1 MILNGEKT
9 VGNKHA
15 ILFIDDVPD
24 ILLISTIRLKKLGY
38 SVLTAPDGDEGL
50 KIAREKKPGLIFLD
64 VMMPGK
70 DGLQVCREL
79 KADPELKK
87 IPVILFSA
95 VESAMITKYLEQS
108 GADGAVAK
116 PFDPDELIS
125 TVTKYLPGGE

>member
-1 MILNGEKT
+1 ME
-9 VGNKHA
+9 NKQA

-38 SVLTAPDGDEGL
+38 EVLTAPDGDEGL
-50 KIAREKKPGLIFLD
+50 RIARENKPGLIFLD

-79 KADPELKK
+79 KEDPELKK

-95 VESAMITKYLEQS
+95 VESAMMDKYLEQS

-125 TVTKYLPGGE
+125 TVMKYLPGGK